1 MADKPKALQA
11 KVDYFLAKA
20 SELRAVSEQIRANAE
35 AGRIRREQESALIS
49 TKPTSLRRSRKP

>member
-20 SELRAVSEQIRANAE
+20 SELRAVSEQIRAKAE
-35 AGRIRREQESALIS
+35 ADRIRRQQNCAVIA